1 MVVMALIVTLASIG
15 LAVYAN
21 SVTRAKESVLKE
33 DLFRMRDAIDQFYAD
48 RNKYPSSLQ
57 DLVSEKYLRAIPVD
71 PFTNSAD
78 TWRTVLAEP
87 DPTKVEPGIYDVR
100 SGSDQQA
107 LDGTK
112 YSEWN

>member
-21 SVTRAKESVLKE
+21 SVTRAKESGLKE
-33 DLFRMRDAIDQFYAD
+33 DLFRMRDAIDQYYAD
-48 RNKYPSSLQ
+48 KNKYPNSLQ

-78 TWRTVLAEP
+78 TWRTVLGEP
-87 DPTKVEPGIYDVR
+87 DPNNIEPGIYDVR